1 MSKNEKTLT
10 VTAFWRPFFFALF
23 DNIFI
28 LNMIL
33 DNEEEGV
40 SSHFRQSNST
50 VRGQDEPPI
59 ESESEVK
66 LEQSIASSGSG
77 TSSEDT
83 ATPWS
88 QSGLA
93 PPSLKSYS
101 QTTLS
106 DLDNDGNDE
115 TFFTEF

>member
-1 MSKNEKTLT
+1 MILSENEKTLT

-23 DNIFI
+23 NNIFI
-28 LNMIL
+28 SNMIL

-40 SSHFRQSNST
+40 SSHFRQSNSA

-66 LEQSIASSGSG
+66 LEQSIVSSGSE
-77 TSSEDT
+77 TSSEDI
-83 ATPWS
+83 ATTWS
-88 QSGLA
+88 RSGLA

-106 DLDNDGNDE
+106 ENGDDE
-115 TFFTEF
+115 TYFTEF